1 MGVKAHFH
9 VPQLVCLGTTM
20 ADSPNAP
27 EYGPVIGIAV
37 PQANTTVEPEIQAL
51 LGTDHTLLTARM
63 TSASPDSRQRLVD
76 YVDTLGHSLAQFD
89 VAPLQVA
96 GFACTG
102 SSYLMGPDDELVR
115 LHALSSARG
124 YPVIS
129 AAQSIL
135 QALQLLGARRIALL
149 SPYPSW
155 LSDAGLAYWRAC
167 GLIITHGVGL
177 PDELLDTRNIYKL
190 RTAAVLQVFDTLAVS
205 GCDAVLMSGTGM
217 PTLGVMAQRQLPV
230 PVLSSNLC
238 LAWAMRCVVEPSAPP
253 AAILAEMLSRVR
265 RPNLRGPSL

>member
-1 MGVKAHFH
+1 MFKTSH
-9 VPQLVCLGTTM
+9 P
-20 ADSPNAP
+20 P

-37 PQANTTVEPEIQAL
+37 PQANTTVEPEMQAL
-51 LGTDHTLLTARM
+51 LGAGHTLLTARM
-63 TSASPDSRQRLVD
+63 TSASPNSRQRLVD

-102 SSYLMGPDDELVR
+102 SSYLIGAADEAVR
-115 LHALSSARG
+115 LHALSAARG
-124 YPVIS
+124 YPVLS

-135 QALQLLGARRIALL
+135 QALKVLGARRIALL

-155 LSDAGLAYWRAC
+155 LSISGQAYWRAC
-167 GLIITHGVGL
+167 GLTITCVVGL

-190 RTAAVLQVFDTLAVS
+190 RTAAVLQVFDTLDVS

-217 PTLGVMAQRQLPV
+217 PTLGVMAQRHLGV

-238 LAWAMRCVVEPSAPP
+238 LAWAMRCVVEPLVP
-253 AAILAEMLSRVR
+253 AAGLLADMLGRARGLTV
-265 RPNLRGPSL
+265 RGPLQ